1 MNGLK
6 KCVMSSIKD
15 FRIVKLVFFVFTV
28 ILLFDEL
35 RKEFMKKTFF
45 TIKIMYIS
53 YICSS

>member
-35 RKEFMKKTFF
+35 RKEFKKNFF
-45 TIKIMYIS
+45 KNQNDVYFLD
-53 YICSS
+53 SS

>member
-45 TIKIMYIS
+45 KIKMMYIS
-53 YICSS
+53 